1 MNKGGVEMGGASWV
15 CKCERCGGRSIYTF
29 PLGLLPVPLSWCACA
44 LIRGMLWLV
53 SPKSKGVG
61 ANPSTKLTE
70 AEPLTDALVQGRM
83 TVGVS
88 WDVLRHR

>member
-1 MNKGGVEMGGASWV
+1 
-15 CKCERCGGRSIYTF
+15 
-29 PLGLLPVPLSWCACA
+29 
-44 LIRGMLWLV
+44 MLWLV

-61 ANPSTKLTE
+61 ANPSTKLTA

-83 TVGVS
+83 TVEVS